1 MPEGSSLARTDAV
14 IRKMS
19 EIGMNTEGVDY
30 AVAFPGLNA
39 LQFTNTPNTGTVF
52 FGLKPFDQRKH
63 TAAEINAEI
72 NAKIA
77 QIQQGFGFSILP
89 PPILGLGQGSGYSLY
104 IQGSRRAGLWRAA
117 KRGECDVRGDY
128 ADAGD
133 ALPDLDLPGLT
144 CRSWTCRSIAIRRKR
159 RGYR

>member
-1 MPEGSSLARTDAV
+1 MRSLSRGLTRCSSPTRR
-14 IRKMS
+14 I
-19 EIGMNTEGVDY
+19 
-30 AVAFPGLNA
+30 PGRS
-39 LQFTNTPNTGTVF
+39 

-104 IQGSRRAGLWRAA
+104 IRGSRRAGLWRAA

-133 ALPDLDLPGLT
+133 ALPDLDLPRLT

-159 RGYR
+159 RGIANRSVRYAADLSRLVLCQ